1 MPRGGRRLGAG
12 APRGNLNALKHGLR
26 SRQFAQLG
34 AILASSP
41 AARQSLL
48 ALAERHRLKQRRAD
62 ELAAHILSQVLQRGL
77 KRGRDRLIVL
87 PPVDVR
93 RSIKRDAA
101 PAASAQ
107 SGPRAR
113 TENGPPN
120 NQTAGAGSAGQTA
133 GQYERS
139 LD

>member
-1 MPRGGRRLGAG
+1 VPRGGRRLGAG

-26 SRQFAQLG
+26 SKQFAQLG

-62 ELAAHILSQVLQRGL
+62 ELAAYILSQVLQRGL
-77 KRGRDRLIVL
+77 KRGRNRLIVL
-87 PPVDVR
+87 PPVDDR
-93 RSIKRDAA
+93 RSIKRNAA
-101 PAASAQ
+101 PAASAP
-107 SGPRAR
+107 SGPAAK
-113 TENGPPN
+113 TENAPPN
-120 NQTAGAGSAGQTA
+120 NQTADAAPAGQTA
-133 GQYERS
+133 GKYERR